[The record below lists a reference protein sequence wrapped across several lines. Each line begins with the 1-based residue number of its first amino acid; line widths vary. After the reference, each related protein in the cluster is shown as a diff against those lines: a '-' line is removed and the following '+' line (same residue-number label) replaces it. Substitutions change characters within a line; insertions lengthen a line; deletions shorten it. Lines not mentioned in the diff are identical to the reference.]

1 MKVNTQ
7 VFKAGVRHTTRFV
20 VKNLPTIMTGLGIL
34 GFGCTV
40 YETSRSTLI
49 AEKALAKAKEEKGEE
64 LTKKEKVVIIAKKC
78 WKAFLIG
85 LITIGF
91 FFGANHISLKR
102 QAALTAAYAAISN
115 DFKEY
120 KSKVIETFGKKKAEK
135 VEDDIAAD
143 KIAAYNFE
151 TAQPVSGNGP
161 LWVMAWTNTPF
172 RGNLEDIRKCVN
184 DLNDDLYQSK
194 GKAYFSGEIT
204 LNDLLY
210 SISTTCHAPQL
221 GSVSL
226 GDQFGFR
233 ADLTGPIDLDIR
245 YSKASNG
252 EPCGY
257 INVKPLPLT
266 ENIADIYY

>member
-1 MKVNTQ
+1 MKINAQ
-7 VFKAGVRHTTRFV
+7 FLKAGSKQVARFV
-20 VKNLPTIMTGLGIL
+20 AKNLPTIMTGLGVV
-34 GFGCTV
+34 GFGLTI
-40 YETSRSTLI
+40 YEVSNSTLK
-49 AEKALAKAKEEKGEE
+49 AEEALHQAAEEKGEE
-64 LTKKEKVVIIAKKC
+64 LTKKEKAIIIVKKC

-85 LITIGF
+85 LITLGF

-102 QAALTAAYAAISN
+102 QAVLTAAYATVSN

-120 KSKVIETFGKKKAEK
+120 KAKVFETFGEKKAEK

-143 KIAAYNFE
+143 HIAAFDFNS
-151 TAQPVSGNGP
+151 AQPISGTGP